1 MLLLQEE
8 NRKQELSPW
17 QLPECLS
24 LSQYCGAQSPGLQG
38 LGPALSFLLFSSP
51 NPANTKNK
59 KQRTTLR
66 VLLSSYLFQAA
77 AAAAEVPVDNLETA
91 LSRNA
96 EN

>member
-38 LGPALSFLLFSSP
+38 LGPALSFLLFCSP
-51 NPANTKNK
+51 NPAKKKKTK
-59 KQRTTLR
+59 TTLR

-77 AAAAEVPVDNLETA
+77 AAAAEVPVDNLEIA